1 MKKHLLMAALV
12 AATALGLASCAKKP
26 ASTATSGTMVMICD
40 NSFENVMSQEVDVFE
55 YVYPEAHILVRY
67 GTTVQ
72 AVDSLLDGNVR
83 TIVIPREL
91 SEGELAKIKAD
102 KRVPRSQ
109 KIAVDAVALIVNPE
123 NPAQFLTMEDIK
135 VLLSGEVT
143 NWQRLDPGYLDK
155 PIKLVFDDSQ
165 SSLIQY
171 MSDKLLD
178 GGKIGSNASQAGSIQ
193 NVINTVRK
201 DKAAIGVIGVSW
213 LTSDLGMPIYSL
225 SLTLSEDNDE
235 PEDGSAINTRLS
247 NSGVKVLGVWKEG
260 ERVPAKPFQQNI
272 YDGTYPLTRSIYM
285 ITTGYSSSID
295 GGFYSFVTGKQGQ
308 RLIMKTGVMPARAKI
323 EVNVELVQ

>member
-1 MKKHLLMAALV
+1 MKKSLLMAALV
-12 AATALGLASCAKKP
+12 AATAICLASCAKKP
-26 ASTATSGTMVMICD
+26 STTATSGTMVMICD
-40 NSFENVMSQEVDVFE
+40 NSFENIMSQEVDVFE
-55 YVYPEAHILVRY
+55 YIYPDAHILVRY
-67 GTTVQ
+67 GTTAQ
-72 AVDSLLDGNVR
+72 AVDSLIDGTVR

-91 SEGELAKIKAD
+91 SEGEAAKIKTD

-109 KIAVDAVALIVNPE
+109 KIAVDAVALIVNPD
-123 NPAQFLTMEDIK
+123 NPAQFLTMDEIK
-135 VLLSGEVT
+135 MLLSGEVT
-143 NWQRLDPGYLDK
+143 NWQKLDPSYPDK
-155 PIKLVFDDSQ
+155 TVKIVFDDPK

-171 MSDKLLD
+171 MSDKLI
-178 GGKIGSNASQAGSIQ
+178 GGDKIGSNASQAGSIQ
-193 NVINTVRK
+193 GVINVVRK
-201 DKAAIGVIGVSW
+201 DKSAIGVIGVSW
-213 LTSDLGMPIYSL
+213 LTSDLGMPIDSL
-225 SLTLSEDNDE
+225 SLALSDVNDE

-285 ITTGYSSSID
+285 ITTGYSNSID

-308 RLIMKTGVMPARAKI
+308 KLIMKTGVMPARAKI

>member
-1 MKKHLLMAALV
+1 MKKQLLMAAFV
-12 AATALGLASCAKKP
+12 AAACLGISSCAKKP
-26 ASTATSGTMVMICD
+26 ASTATSGTMVMMCD

-67 GTTVQ
+67 GTAAQ
-72 AVDSLLDGNVR
+72 AVDSLMDGDVK
-83 TIVIPREL
+83 TIVIPRDL
-91 SEGELAKIKAD
+91 SDGEKAKLKAD
-102 KRVPRSQ
+102 HRTPRSQ

-123 NPAQFLTMEDIK
+123 NPAQFLTVDEVK
-135 VLLSGEVT
+135 TLLSGEVT
-143 NWQRLDPGYLDK
+143 NWQRLDPSYLDK
-155 PIKLVFDDSQ
+155 PIKLIFDAPQ

-201 DKAAIGVIGVSW
+201 DKSAVGVIGVSW
-213 LTSDLGMPIYSL
+213 LTSDLGMTVDSL
-225 SLTLSEDNDE
+225 SLALQDENGE
-235 PEDGSAINTRLS
+235 PEDGEAINGRLT
-247 NSGVKVLGVWKEG
+247 NSGVKVLGVWKPG
-260 ERVPAKPFQQNI
+260 EAAPAKPYQQNI

-308 RLIMKTGVMPARAKI
+308 KLIMKTGVMPARAKI
-323 EVNVELVQ
+323 EINVELEQ